1 MLGISFLLPNYLQVA
16 LLCESMLAGFMLL
29 PGAGLNAIMGPIGGT
44 ALDKIGAKIP
54 IIIGTGLMT
63 VGVLL
68 FTIFGMSLNTYMV
81 IGFYIIFGISCGIAF
96 GNTMTIGNLRL
107 PVQRKAYGNTTFN
120 TLMQFAGAVGTS
132 VCAALVSSAQSMDNS
147 MNYAEKTVGGSTHSF
162 IFLLILAV
170 ACFALQVIGFKTYKE
185 N

>member
-1 MLGISFLLPNYLQVA
+1 MLGVSFLLPNYLQVA

-81 IGFYIIFGISCGIAF
+81 IGFYIIFGIGCGIAF

-132 VCAALVSSAQSMDNS
+132 ICAALVSSAQSLSNS
-147 MNYAEKTVGGSTHSF
+147 MSYQEKTAGGS

-170 ACFALQVIGFKTYKE
+170 ACLALQVIGFKTYKE

>member
-1 MLGISFLLPNYLQVA
+1 M
-16 LLCESMLAGFMLL
+16 
-29 PGAGLNAIMGPIGGT
+29 
-44 ALDKIGAKIP
+44 
-54 IIIGTGLMT
+54 
-63 VGVLL
+63 

-81 IGFYIIFGISCGIAF
+81 IGFYIIFGIGCGIAF

-107 PVQRKAYGNTTFN
+107 PVQQKAYGNTSFN

-147 MNYAEKTVGGSTHSF
+147 MNYAEKTAGGSTHSF

-170 ACFALQVIGFKTYKE
+170 ACFALQVIGVKTYKE

>member
-81 IGFYIIFGISCGIAF
+81 IGFYIIFGIGCGIAF

-107 PVQRKAYGNTTFN
+107 PVQQKAYGC
-120 TLMQFAGAVGTS
+120 LLYTS
-132 VCAALVSSAQSMDNS
+132 PSPRDAQ
-147 MNYAEKTVGGSTHSF
+147 
-162 IFLLILAV
+162 
-170 ACFALQVIGFKTYKE
+170 
-185 N
+185 

>member
-1 MLGISFLLPNYLQVA
+1 MKKTGFSAEMIESSEQRSTNSFLFNLA
-16 LLCESMLAGFMLL
+16 IDILLL
-29 PGAGLNAIMGPIGGT
+29 
-44 ALDKIGAKIP
+44 
-54 IIIGTGLMT
+54 
-63 VGVLL
+63 
-68 FTIFGMSLNTYMV
+68 TIFGMSLNTYMV
-81 IGFYIIFGISCGIAF
+81 IGFYIIFGIGCGIAF
-96 GNTMTIGNLRL
+96 GNTMTIGNLRF
-107 PVQRKAYGNTTFN
+107 PVQQKAYGNTFFN
-120 TLMQFAGAVGTS
+120 TLMQFAGAVGIS

>member
-1 MLGISFLLPNYLQVA
+1 MKKTGFSAQMIESSEQRSTNSFLFN
-16 LLCESMLAGFMLL
+16 LAM
-29 PGAGLNAIMGPIGGT
+29 
-44 ALDKIGAKIP
+44 
-54 IIIGTGLMT
+54 
-63 VGVLL
+63 GVLL

-107 PVQRKAYGNTTFN
+107 PVQQKAYGNTSFN

-132 VCAALVSSAQSMDNS
+132 ICAALVSSAQSLSNS
-147 MNYAEKTVGGSTHSF
+147 MSYQEKTAGGSTHSF
-162 IFLLILAV
+162 IFLLILVV
-170 ACFALQVIGFKTYKE
+170 ACLALQVIGFKTYKE

>member
-1 MLGISFLLPNYLQVA
+1 MKKTGFSAQMIESSEQRSTNSFLFN
-16 LLCESMLAGFMLL
+16 LAM
-29 PGAGLNAIMGPIGGT
+29 
-44 ALDKIGAKIP
+44 
-54 IIIGTGLMT
+54 
-63 VGVLL
+63 GVLL
-68 FTIFGMSLNTYMV
+68 LTIFCMSFNTYMV
-81 IGFYIIFGISCGIAF
+81 IGFYIICGIGCGIAF

-107 PVQRKAYGNTTFN
+107 PVQQKAYGNTSFN

-147 MNYAEKTVGGSTHSF
+147 MNYAEKTAGGSTHGF

-170 ACFALQVIGFKTYKE
+170 ACLALQVIGFKTYKE

>member
-1 MLGISFLLPNYLQVA
+1 MKKTVFSAQMIESSEQRLTNSFLFN
-16 LLCESMLAGFMLL
+16 LAM
-29 PGAGLNAIMGPIGGT
+29 
-44 ALDKIGAKIP
+44 
-54 IIIGTGLMT
+54 
-63 VGVLL
+63 GVLL
-68 FTIFGMSLNTYMV
+68 LTIFCMSFNTYMV
-81 IGFYIIFGISCGIAF
+81 IGFYIIFGIGCGIAF

-107 PVQRKAYGNTTFN
+107 PVQQKAYGNTSFN

-147 MNYAEKTVGGSTHSF
+147 MNFAEKTASGSTHSF

-170 ACFALQVIGFKTYKE
+170 ACLALQVIGFKTYKE

>member
-1 MLGISFLLPNYLQVA
+1 MKKTGFPAEMIESSEQRSTNSFLFN
-16 LLCESMLAGFMLL
+16 LAM
-29 PGAGLNAIMGPIGGT
+29 
-44 ALDKIGAKIP
+44 
-54 IIIGTGLMT
+54 
-63 VGVLL
+63 GVLL

-81 IGFYIIFGISCGIAF
+81 IGFYIIFGIGCGIVF

-107 PVQRKAYGNTTFN
+107 PVQQKAYGNTSFN

-147 MNYAEKTVGGSTHSF
+147 MNYAEKTAGGSAHSF

-170 ACFALQVIGFKTYKE
+170 VCLAIQVIGLKTYKE

>member
-1 MLGISFLLPNYLQVA
+1 MLGVSFLLPNYLQVA

-81 IGFYIIFGISCGIAF
+81 IGFYIIFGIGCGIAF

-107 PVQRKAYGNTTFN
+107 PLQQKAYGNTSFN
-120 TLMQFAGAVGTS
+120 TLMQFAGAVGEYMCCS
-132 VCAALVSSAQSMDNS
+132 C
-147 MNYAEKTVGGSTHSF
+147 
-162 IFLLILAV
+162 IF
-170 ACFALQVIGFKTYKE
+170 CSKPK
-185 N
+185 

>member
-1 MLGISFLLPNYLQVA
+1 M
-16 LLCESMLAGFMLL
+16 
-29 PGAGLNAIMGPIGGT
+29 
-44 ALDKIGAKIP
+44 
-54 IIIGTGLMT
+54 
-63 VGVLL
+63 GVLL

-81 IGFYIIFGISCGIAF
+81 IGFYIIFGIGCGIAF

-107 PVQRKAYGNTTFN
+107 PVQQKAYGNTSFN

-132 VCAALVSSAQSMDNS
+132 VCAALVSSAKSMDNS
-147 MNYAEKTVGGSTHSF
+147 MNYAEKTADGSTHSF

-170 ACFALQVIGFKTYKE
+170 VCLAIQVIGLKTYKE

>member
-1 MLGISFLLPNYLQVA
+1 M
-16 LLCESMLAGFMLL
+16 
-29 PGAGLNAIMGPIGGT
+29 
-44 ALDKIGAKIP
+44 
-54 IIIGTGLMT
+54 
-63 VGVLL
+63 

-81 IGFYIIFGISCGIAF
+81 IGFYIIFGIGCGITF
-96 GNTMTIGNLRL
+96 DNTMTIGNLRL
-107 PVQRKAYGNTTFN
+107 PVQQKAYGNTSFN

>member
-1 MLGISFLLPNYLQVA
+1 
-16 LLCESMLAGFMLL
+16 MLAGFMLL

-81 IGFYIIFGISCGIAF
+81 IGFYIIFGIGCGIAF

-132 VCAALVSSAQSMDNS
+132 ICAALVSSAQSLSNS
-147 MNYAEKTVGGSTHSF
+147 MSYQEKTASGSTHSF
-162 IFLLILAV
+162 IFLLILTV
-170 ACFALQVIGFKTYKE
+170 ACLALQVIGFKTYKE

>member
-1 MLGISFLLPNYLQVA
+1 MKKTVFSAQMIESSEQRLTNSFLFN
-16 LLCESMLAGFMLL
+16 LAM
-29 PGAGLNAIMGPIGGT
+29 
-44 ALDKIGAKIP
+44 
-54 IIIGTGLMT
+54 
-63 VGVLL
+63 GVLL
-68 FTIFGMSLNTYMV
+68 LTIFCMSFNTYMV
-81 IGFYIIFGISCGIAF
+81 IGFYIIFGIGCGIAF

-107 PVQRKAYGNTTFN
+107 PVQQKAYGNTSFN

-147 MNYAEKTVGGSTHSF
+147 MNFAEKTASGSTHSF

-170 ACFALQVIGFKTYKE
+170 ACLAIQVIGLKTYKD

>member
-1 MLGISFLLPNYLQVA
+1 MKKTGFSAEMIESSEQRSTNSFLFN
-16 LLCESMLAGFMLL
+16 LAM
-29 PGAGLNAIMGPIGGT
+29 
-44 ALDKIGAKIP
+44 
-54 IIIGTGLMT
+54 
-63 VGVLL
+63 GVLL

-81 IGFYIIFGISCGIAF
+81 IGFYIIFGIGCGIAF

-107 PVQRKAYGNTTFN
+107 PVQQKAYGNTSFN

-147 MNYAEKTVGGSTHSF
+147 MNYAEKTAGGSTHSF
-162 IFLLILAV
+162 IFLLILFYFLINT
-170 ACFALQVIGFKTYKE
+170 CSCMLCTSSYR